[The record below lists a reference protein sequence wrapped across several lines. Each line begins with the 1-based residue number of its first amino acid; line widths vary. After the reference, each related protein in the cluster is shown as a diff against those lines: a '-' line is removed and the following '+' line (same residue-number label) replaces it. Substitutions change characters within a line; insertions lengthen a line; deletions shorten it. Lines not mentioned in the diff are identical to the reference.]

1 MRERLTYDR
10 KCYTIA
16 DYYISYKEYIEP
28 NTQYD
33 VDLKT
38 FKAIVTDYFK
48 FIRDEIMLNC
58 KEFKLPCRLGKLSI
72 IKHMPKEFTGK
83 SLRWDW
89 KATRETGKPV
99 YLLNEHSNYF
109 KYRFYWQKKDCLL
122 INKGAY
128 QFVACRQNKRDLAQ
142 LIFKKIKR
150 LSRIM
155 IVNRM
160 ISSKSVIAKVIADL
174 DLKED
179 QIRITDIREWIL
191 EAILKIGAIQQY
203 DHKVVILPIINHQ
216 AALPCDLYKLG
227 QVAFSF
233 QNDGGWLPMR
243 KTTSSFGI
251 FHDRG
256 CGKPCMLIHDTE
268 LFPLVKNMFNLTSDT
283 EALQKLNE
291 DTSLR
296 QTLSILLNQWTVGT
310 VNGKYVNGSIGHR
323 DSTMFSNELQ
333 YMTKPG
339 YIMTNI
345 PEGFVKVS
353 YYAIFTD
360 EEAMPMIPD
369 IESYKEAIFWYV
381 TMKLMYPK
389 KLKGQISQ
397 GDYYDI
403 RNSYNFYRKQAYA
416 EAMMPGTDEI
426 ESIKN
431 TWNKLY
437 TEFDD
442 HDTFFSTTGDEQN
455 IYNQNR

>member
-1 MRERLTYDR
+1 M
-10 KCYTIA
+10 
-16 DYYISYKEYIEP
+16 
-28 NTQYD
+28 
-33 VDLKT
+33 
-38 FKAIVTDYFK
+38 
-48 FIRDEIMLNC
+48 
-58 KEFKLPCRLGKLSI
+58 
-72 IKHMPKEFTGK
+72 
-83 SLRWDW
+83 
-89 KATRETGKPV
+89 
-99 YLLNEHSNYF
+99 
-109 KYRFYWQKKDCLL
+109 
-122 INKGAY
+122 IN
-128 QFVACRQNKRDLAQ
+128 
-142 LIFKKIKR
+142 
-150 LSRIM
+150 
-155 IVNRM
+155 NRM
-160 ISSKSVIAKVIADL
+160 ISSASVVAKVIADL
-174 DLKED
+174 DLRED
-179 QIRITDIREWIL
+179 EIRITDIREWIM
-191 EAILKIGAIQQY
+191 ESILKIGAIQQFE
-203 DHKVVILPIINHQ
+203 HKVEILPIECHQ
-216 AALPCDLYKLG
+216 VSLPCDLYKLD
-227 QVAFSF
+227 QVAYSYCC
-233 QNDGGWLPMR
+233 NGGWLPMR
-243 KTTSSFGI
+243 KATSSFGVS
-251 FHDRG
+251 HDNQ
-256 CGKPCMLIHDTE
+256 CCSKACMLIQDAAM
-268 LFPLVKNMFNLTSDT
+268 FPLVKNMFNLTNDR
-283 EALQKLNE
+283 EALDKLNE
-291 DTSLR
+291 DNNIR
-296 QTLSILLNQWTVGT
+296 ETLSALINQNTVPT
-310 VNGKYVNGSIGHR
+310 ANGRYLGNRIGHK
-323 DSTMFSNELQ
+323 DGTMFSNELQ